1 MLCRLL
7 LLFWAF
13 VLSAS
18 CTSIGYVIP
27 EPLASQIDPTLS
39 FNDITQAPTSH
50 AGKVIA
56 LGGDVLHAKRV

>member
-1 MLCRLL
+1 
-7 LLFWAF
+7 
-13 VLSAS
+13 
-18 CTSIGYVIP
+18 VIP
-27 EPLASQIDPTLS
+27 EPLASQVDPTLS